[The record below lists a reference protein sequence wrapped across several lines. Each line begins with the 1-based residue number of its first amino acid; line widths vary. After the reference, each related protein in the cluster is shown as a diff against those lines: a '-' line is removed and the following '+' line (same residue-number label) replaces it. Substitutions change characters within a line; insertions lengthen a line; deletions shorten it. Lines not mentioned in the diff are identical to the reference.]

1 MRAGAQLPLPMDAT
15 INRKIILHMTHPN
28 PNNLR
33 RTGLHP
39 SAGAPDSTLHSNT
52 VTGQGAKRVNIL
64 VVGASGFLGAHVY
77 RRLLEEGENVLGTCG
92 RHHRP
97 GLQTIDLLDTQVTTS
112 FLNSLRTEPDVIIW
126 CAKRNRE
133 NDDEQALNE
142 TGLRDLARSVPDTTR
157 LIFVST
163 DGVLPGT
170 GGPHGEEV
178 TPSPFSSDSSI
189 ARYTNGKLWAER
201 WLQSDSPLAHTT
213 TIVRTGMI
221 YGRAVSGEWDTRT
234 AAVLKDFASGEAFSR
249 ADNLLRTFV
258 HVEELASALCELA
271 SIDCIPSILHAGP
284 EKGES
289 HYTFAGA
296 IARAWSLPMHL
307 LRPHRVPPEDVKE
320 REVRLDTRLNTSLL
334 RSKLATPFRSV
345 DEMFTLLARQT
356 DCGIGSRSS
365 TRG

>member
-1 MRAGAQLPLPMDAT
+1 
-15 INRKIILHMTHPN
+15 
-28 PNNLR
+28 
-33 RTGLHP
+33 
-39 SAGAPDSTLHSNT
+39 
-52 VTGQGAKRVNIL
+52 VNIL
-64 VVGASGFLGAHVY
+64 VIGASGYLGAHVY
-77 RRLLEEGENVLGTCG
+77 RRLLEEGAHVYGTCG

-97 GLQTIDLLDTQVTTS
+97 GLLTIDLLDPQATARY
-112 FLNSLRTEPDVIIW
+112 LISLRPEPDVVIW

-142 TGLRDLARSVPDTTR
+142 TGLCSLVRSVPGTAR

-178 TPSPFSSDSSI
+178 MPSPFSSDSSV
-189 ARYTNGKLWAER
+189 ARYTNGKLWAEQ

-221 YGRAVSGEWDTRT
+221 YGRAVSGEWDART
-234 AAVLKDFASGEAFSR
+234 AAVLNDFACGQAFSK

-258 HVEELASALCELA
+258 YVEELASALCELA
-271 SIDCIPSILHAGP
+271 AIDCIPGILHAGP
-284 EKGES
+284 EHGES
-289 HYTFAGA
+289 HYTFARA

-307 LRPHRVPPEDVKE
+307 LSPHQIPPEDVKE

-334 RSKLATPFRSV
+334 RSKLATRFHSV
-345 DEMFTLLARQT
+345 DEVFALLAR
-356 DCGIGSRSS
+356 
-365 TRG
+365 